1 MVILMSTLTPTLVI
15 AVIAIVSPIIT
26 NWMNNRHLEKEKILD
41 FQNRHIEATF
51 NKKIELVE
59 DFLKVAYSLKNR
71 LENSDFPYAHA
82 GILATIESP
91 KNSESLN
98 DADGFKLD
106 ILAFNKTLAALIPL
120 VDISTVNKLL
130 DFSVFINSSDSLY
143 DDLKGRY
150 LEITTLLHSE
160 INNSKPN
167 YDEYRPK
174 EIKDI
179 VFGIFNHIKVT
190 ENSDKD

>member
-41 FQNRHIEATF
+41 FQNSHAEAVF
-51 NKKIELVE
+51 NKKVE
-59 DFLKVAYSLKNR
+59 AVESFLKASYTLRSRLDNLKHTYTH
-71 LENSDFPYAHA
+71 ED
-82 GILATIESP
+82 ILGTIEDP
-91 KNSESLN
+91 RNSEQVL
-98 DADGFKLD
+98 DKKGFKAD
-106 ILAFNKTLAALIPL
+106 ILSFNQALAAVSPL
-120 VDISTVNKLL
+120 TSVETMIKLMEFSTLVN
-130 DFSVFINSSDSLY
+130 SYPFIESDLQR
-143 DDLKGRY
+143 KN

-179 VFGIFNHIKVT
+179 IFGIFNHVKVT

>member
-1 MVILMSTLTPTLVI
+1 MSTLTPTLVI

-41 FQNRHIEATF
+41 FQNSHIEAVF
-51 NKKIELVE
+51 NKKVE
-59 DFLKVAYSLKNR
+59 AVESFLKASYTLRSR
-71 LENSDFPYAHA
+71 LDNLEVTYINED
-82 GILATIESP
+82 ILGTIENP
-91 KNSESLN
+91 KNSEQIL
-98 DADGFKLD
+98 DKEGFKAD
-106 ILAFNKTLAALIPL
+106 ILSFNQALASISPL
-120 VDISTVNKLL
+120 TSVETMSKLMRFGDL
-130 DFSVFINSSDSLY
+130 MNSYPFMSA
-143 DDLKGRY
+143 DLKRQNS
-150 LEITTLLHSE
+150 EITTLLHSE